1 MFATQNY
8 YFNKICDE
16 EKRTLNIFINVVH
29 LNDLTNY
36 AIGFNGIKLC
46 LNLIQNISFLV
57 EISEIQCYFCF
68 QFSKFYLFFL
78 F

>member
-1 MFATQNY
+1 MFATQNC

-57 EISEIQCYFCF
+57 EISEIQCYGV
-68 QFSKFYLFFL
+68 FYF
-78 F
+78 

>member
-1 MFATQNY
+1 MFETQNY

-29 LNDLTNY
+29 LNDLTYY

-46 LNLIQNISFLV
+46 LNLIQNISYLV
-57 EISEIQCYFCF
+57 EISKIQCYNFF
-68 QFSKFYLFFL
+68 NFYFF
-78 F
+78 